1 MLNVTPVAALRDNYV
16 WLLQDAK
23 SPAVAI
29 VDPGEAGRVLEFL
42 AARRLEPVAILVTH
56 HHWDHTNGIED
67 LLQRYPGTPV
77 YGPAKE
83 RIPARTH
90 PLGEGSQVQFP
101 EINLELEVFEVPGHT
116 AGAVAYYG
124 HGMLFSGD
132 TLFTAGCGRLF
143 EGTAEQMH
151 ASLSKLASLPDSTLL
166 YCGHEYTLANL
177 EFAAKVEPGNADINN
192 RIEETQAL
200 RKRGLPTVPAML
212 VHERRTN
219 PFLRCGQASVKE
231 AAERWSDAALHNEIE
246 VFAALRRWKDGH

>member
-1 MLNVTPVAALRDNYV
+1 MINVTPVAVLKDNYV

-29 VDPGEAGRVLEFL
+29 VDPGEARRVLEVL
-42 AARRLEPVAILVTH
+42 AAHHLQPAAILITH
-56 HHWDHTNGIED
+56 HHWDHTNGIEE
-67 LLQRYPGTPV
+67 LLEHYPGTPV
-77 YGPAKE
+77 YGPARE
-83 RIPARTH
+83 DIPARTH
-90 PLGEGSQVQFP
+90 PLMEGARVQLP
-101 EINLELEVFEVPGHT
+101 ELNLELDVLEVPGHT

-124 HGMLFSGD
+124 HGLLFSGD

-143 EGTAEQMH
+143 EGTPEQMH

-177 EFAAKVEPGNADINN
+177 EFAALVEPGNPDIRT

-200 RKRGLPTVPAML
+200 RKRGLPSVPAML

-219 PFLRCGQASVKE
+219 PFLRCGQPSVRK
-231 AAERWSDAALHNEIE
+231 AAERWADAALHNETE
-246 VFAALRRWKDGH
+246 VLATIRRWKDTR

>member
-1 MLNVTPVAALRDNYV
+1 MLSVTPVAALKDNYV
-16 WLLQDAK
+16 WLLQDSK
-23 SPAVAI
+23 SPAVVI
-29 VDPGEAGRVLEFL
+29 VDPGEAARVLEML
-42 AARRLEPVAILVTH
+42 AAHRLQPAAILITH
-56 HHWDHTNGIED
+56 HHWDHTNGIEK
-67 LLQRYPGTPV
+67 LLQHHPGTPV
-77 YGPAKE
+77 YGPANE
-83 RIPARTH
+83 PIPARTH
-90 PLGEGSQVQFP
+90 PLGEGSQVQLP
-101 EINLELEVFEVPGHT
+101 ELNLALEVFEVPGHT

-124 HGMLFSGD
+124 HGLLFSGD

-177 EFAAKVEPGNADINN
+177 QFAAVVEPANTDIRT

-219 PFLRCGQASVKE
+219 PFLRCAQSSVKE
-231 AAERWSDAALHNEIE
+231 AAERWVGAALHNETE
-246 VFAALRRWKDGH
+246 VFAAVRRWKDAH